1 MIRVPYVKD
10 KAQVEKVIEE
20 AKENNGIICYTVVS
34 PELREH
40 IAHKAM
46 EHDVEV
52 DGANQA
58 FHIQYVGDDQ
68 YKIGYGNEELCIAVA
83 SDKETVVIQGYDSEN
98 EYNKWN
104 ISRIGTTQNYLFT
117 NVATGNTLCYE
128 YSSDFSAYRLY
139 VKTYDETSGNF
150 AFFIGQ

>member
-46 EHDVEV
+46 AVSYTHLTLPTNREV
-52 DGANQA
+52 
-58 FHIQYVGDDQ
+58 
-68 YKIGYGNEELCIAVA
+68 
-83 SDKETVVIQGYDSEN
+83 
-98 EYNKWN
+98 
-104 ISRIGTTQNYLFT
+104 
-117 NVATGNTLCYE
+117 
-128 YSSDFSAYRLY
+128 
-139 VKTYDETSGNF
+139 
-150 AFFIGQ
+150 

>member
-52 DGANQA
+52 VD
-58 FHIQYVGDDQ
+58 V
-68 YKIGYGNEELCIAVA
+68 L
-83 SDKETVVIQGYDSEN
+83 
-98 EYNKWN
+98 
-104 ISRIGTTQNYLFT
+104 
-117 NVATGNTLCYE
+117 
-128 YSSDFSAYRLY
+128 RLLKKLPDCCL
-139 VKTYDETSGNF
+139 KTRPD
-150 AFFIGQ
+150 